1 MAGTKMKIAYTIL
14 LVLVTLLFY
23 SGCSQEEPDNYQG
36 KNVVRMKITK
46 PAKETKSEEDIKK
59 EIADIVEKDID
70 QRINQE
76 TVKADNPP
84 AVETM
89 EYLTEEGET
98 LSGISGKANI
108 NNNPLKWT
116 FLYRNNSEVLSSIR
130 SKANL
135 YEIPLSAGIRLKIT
149 SPEDIKKNLDE
160 RPKAYYTVNVL
171 SSPSLEELGPNAVKL
186 IEAGYYVYMAS
197 AIVRDK
203 TYYRLRTGF
212 YNTRSEA
219 DKEGDQIKK
228 LLNITDIWT
237 AKIDDV
243 EFSDFGGY

>member
-1 MAGTKMKIAYTIL
+1 MKIAYTIPL
-14 LVLVTLLFY
+14 ILVTLLFY
-23 SGCSQEEPDNYQG
+23 SGCSQEESDDPYKG
-36 KNVVRMKITK
+36 KNVVRMPITK
-46 PAKETKSEEDIKK
+46 PAKEVKTEEDIKK

-84 AVETM
+84 AVETN
-89 EYLTEEGET
+89 EYVTEEGDT

-116 FLYRNNSEVLSSIR
+116 LLYRNNAEALSSIR
-130 SKANL
+130 GKANL
-135 YEIPLSAGIRLKIT
+135 YEIPLTAGIRLKIT
-149 SPEDIKKNLDE
+149 SPEEKKKNLDAQP
-160 RPKAYYTVNVL
+160 RAYYTVNVL
-171 SSPSLEELGPNAVKL
+171 SSPSLEELGPQAVKL

-228 LLNITDIWT
+228 LLNITDVWT
-237 AKIDDV
+237 AKIDDA